1 MDKVYNIGVKASDH
15 SEEEEETRRFSY
27 SEWFLTFEHEEEG
40 EGPEYTFWSEKQLP
54 MALLKPFGYSAG
66 RTQLQIACFW
76 SWLVFG
82 LVLHA
87 WKNISSKKIFQAQ
100 GLAEAEEE
108 AATGGKDLELKE
120 TEANKSQGTDEEN
133 VSTEDVDAFTED
145 GAETPVIVERILG
158 IAVRINSKG

>member
-54 MALLKPFGYSAG
+54 MALLKPFGYSSG

-108 AATGGKDLELKE
+108 AATGGKDLEQKE